1 MHGEK
6 LSCAFIRFHIQL
18 LLVGFDFIS
27 PGACNRGPSMHA
39 RLQTACNP
47 HFINAAR
54 LWRLWRTSTQG
65 YGACTACSDLSH
77 SHHVGRSITIVRIGF
92 RALSIHSFR
101 SHATVCHQSHALTRH
116 RRAPQ
121 FQTASCGTLSGR
133 RASENYLRSISSS
146 SALRCGCTPISSL
159 LGSEDVR
166 EKGPRYIEIIWSK
179 AEDAG

>member
-1 MHGEK
+1 MDSFCGGVPHR
-6 LSCAFIRFHIQL
+6 S
-18 LLVGFDFIS
+18 
-27 PGACNRGPSMHA
+27 GPQMHA
-39 RLQTACNP
+39 RPQTACNP

-54 LWRLWRTSTQG
+54 LWRLWRPPTQR
-65 YGACTACSDLSH
+65 YGACTSCSDLTH
-77 SHHVGRSITIVRIGF
+77 SHHVGRSITIIRIGF

-121 FQTASCGTLSGR
+121 FPTASCGTLSGR

-146 SALRCGCTPISSL
+146 SALRCGCTHISSL

-166 EKGPRYIEIIWSK
+166 EKGRGILRLSGAKPRIRAKE
-179 AEDAG
+179 GRRL